1 MGGQAHQLLSLQH
14 ALQKV
19 HFAGVLTDRFRGRFT
34 ERQQDK
40 VNLLLWQ
47 RGRRRLGPPHS
58 PCLDFQG
65 LQHVFQGTHILGRKV
80 QRQPGQYPRQEQ
92 TRERGGTGR
101 GGAREGRGHRRR
113 RRIERAWPVREAVG
127 RETRTSGVYARGACR
142 RRPEGA
148 ETVACGLDHPPLGLQ
163 DSAAAWDSLTFSRRH
178 SSGSRF
184 SAAIDSQRQS
194 SRTRFNSSRD
204 VASGR

>member
-1 MGGQAHQLLSLQH
+1 MPFRKSTLREYSLITSEAGLLKGSRTKSTCCCGSVGGGVSVPHTHLAWTFRACSMSSRAPTYWEGRYNVSQAS
-14 ALQKV
+14 
-19 HFAGVLTDRFRGRFT
+19 T
-34 ERQQDK
+34 
-40 VNLLLWQ
+40 
-47 RGRRRLGPPHS
+47 
-58 PCLDFQG
+58 
-65 LQHVFQGTHILGRKV
+65 
-80 QRQPGQYPRQEQ
+80 PRQEQ